1 MAVIIGHASG
11 DERGKLRGGKAGE
24 QNGREVYTRNWYNRP
39 WTYVIEFIDPEMAE
53 KAAYCME
60 RACANVNIGYNQ
72 DKRNTLLVE
81 ARKYGYDPGKVT
93 KKVDTDC
100 SALVA
105 LCCMYAGIPEEALKS
120 GNNSA
125 YTGNLRTLLKKT
137 GKVRIYTDK
146 KRLTSGNYNHRGAI
160 LLNEGHHVAIQL
172 TDGPNVSPRI
182 KKEDSKKETSG
193 SIATSSPAGASTT
206 TTVTTESIGEV
217 TSEGLNIRS
226 KAGTDNKVVGTLK
239 KGDYVYITKEQDG
252 WAYVNGEGWASL
264 KFIKK
269 YAIQT
274 QKADSGKVIAKLLNA
289 RKAPV
294 NGDVLK
300 ILKKG
305 TKVKITKTF
314 TVDGK
319 IWGYD
324 SVSRTWISLKYIQL

>member
-1 MAVIIGHASG
+1 MSTVRIGHASG
-11 DERGKLRGGKAGE
+11 DSRGKLRGDTAG
-24 QNGREVYTRNWYNRP
+24 QHGSRKEVFTRNWYSRP
-39 WTYVIEFIDPEMAE
+39 WNYVIEFIDPEMAE
-53 KAAYCME
+53 RAAYAME
-60 RACANVNIGYNQ
+60 RACANMHIGYDQNQ
-72 DKRNTLLVE
+72 RNTLLYE

-93 KKVDTDC
+93 KDVETDC

-105 LCCMYAGIPEEALKS
+105 LCCMYAGIPESVLYIN
-120 GNNSA
+120 GNSA
-125 YTGNLRTLLKKT
+125 YTGNLRSLLAKT
-137 GKVRIYTDK
+137 GKVKVYTDK
-146 KRLTSGNYNHRGAI
+146 KRLTSGNYNRRGTI
-160 LLNEGHHVAIQL
+160 LLYEGHHVAIQL
-172 TDGPNVSPRI
+172 TDGPYATPYETKQKEV
-182 KKEDSKKETSG
+182 KKEEVTAS
-193 SIATSSPAGASTT
+193 ATPVS
-206 TTVTTESIGEV
+206 TESIGEV

-226 KAGTDNKVVGTLK
+226 KAGTGNKVVGTLK

-264 KFIKK
+264 KYIKK
-269 YAIQT
+269 YAIKA

-324 SVSRTWISLKYIQL
+324 SVSKTWISLKYVQL